1 MKIGT
6 QQKIDQI
13 FQFFLFPCEVFQKM
27 TGLFELVKVPRF
39 LDHVGGRGTP
49 RDIMDSFY
57 SGNLMYR
64 EISSEKKNLK
74 SKHKNLLRTS
84 CVL

>member
-1 MKIGT
+1 MKIRT

-27 TGLFELVKVPRF
+27 TGLFELIKVPRF
-39 LDHVGGRGTP
+39 LDHVGRRGRP
-49 RDIMDSFY
+49 RDIMDSMY

-64 EISSEKKNLK
+64 EISSEKKI
-74 SKHKNLLRTS
+74 LRVNMRIS
-84 CVL
+84 

>member
-1 MKIGT
+1 
-6 QQKIDQI
+6 
-13 FQFFLFPCEVFQKM
+13 M
-27 TGLFELVKVPRF
+27 TGLFELIKVPRF
-39 LDHVGGRGTP
+39 LDHVGGRGRP

-64 EISSEKKNLK
+64 EISSEKKLK